1 MSQVDFSQQL
11 ESPLFKDL
19 SNKDIESL
27 GSIFTCSQV
36 AEGKT
41 VFIENMPGEAL
52 YLIEQ
57 GTVQI
62 SQMIAEVDEQKLTT
76 LGAGDIFGEMSV
88 IDGESRLVTAR
99 ITTDATLYSLSRK
112 NFTKLTSENPR
123 LGQQLTLNIARI
135 FSAKIRS
142 AKKDY
147 RTMLTASLPHRN

>member
-1 MSQVDFSQQL
+1 MSKVNFSKQSD
-11 ESPLFKDL
+11 SPLFKDL
-19 SNKDIESL
+19 ADKEIESL
-27 GSIFTCSQV
+27 SSIFTCSQV
-36 AEGKT
+36 PEGKT

-52 YLIEQ
+52 YLIAQ

-62 SQMIAEVDEQKLTT
+62 SQMLAEVDEQELTT
-76 LGAGDIFGEMSV
+76 LEAGDIFGEMAV

-99 ITTDATLYSLSRK
+99 ITKDATLYSLNRK

-147 RTMLTASLPHRN
+147 RALLTASLPHRN

>member
-1 MSQVDFSQQL
+1 MSQVNFSKQL
-11 ESPLFKDL
+11 DSPLFKDL
-19 SNKDIESL
+19 ADKEIESL
-27 GSIFTCSQV
+27 GSIFTCSKV

-52 YLIEQ
+52 YLIAQ

-62 SQMIAEVDEQKLTT
+62 SQMLAEVDEQELTT
-76 LGAGDIFGEMSV
+76 LEAGDIFGEMAV

-99 ITTDATLYSLSRK
+99 IIKDATLYSLNRK
-112 NFTKLTSENPR
+112 NFTKLTSDNPR

-147 RTMLTASLPHRN
+147 RTLLTASLPHRN